1 MAVAK
6 VDAVV
11 RRETGFVALW
21 VVLLSLLMQAVF
33 LVGGWWSLPVLWGNL
48 LSGVAAVGNFFAMG
62 LTVQK
67 AVDKEEKHAASIM
80 KLSQVLRMLA
90 LFLAVLVGVLLPSVF
105 NLVTLLVPLF
115 FPRIAIALRPLFDKR
130 QDK

>member
-1 MAVAK
+1 MSVAK

-21 VVLLSLLMQAVF
+21 ELLLSLLLQAVF
-33 LVGGWWSLPVLWGNL
+33 LIGGWWSLPVLFGNL
-48 LSGVAAVGNFFAMG
+48 LSGAVAVGNFFAMG

-67 AVDKEEKHAASIM
+67 AVDRDKKQAASLM
-80 KLSQVLRMLA
+80 KLSQTLRML
-90 LFLAVLVGVLLPSVF
+90 LMFLAVLCGVLLPKVF
-105 NLVTLLVPLF
+105 HPVTLLVPLF
-115 FPRIAIALRPLFDKR
+115 FPRIAISLRPLFDKR

>member
-1 MAVAK
+1 
-6 VDAVV
+6 
-11 RRETGFVALW
+11 
-21 VVLLSLLMQAVF
+21 
-33 LVGGWWSLPVLWGNL
+33 
-48 LSGVAAVGNFFAMG
+48 MG